1 MAEVSAGLCA
11 RLHHVPP
18 YGLCSCDAECMNEG
32 KGGRGV
38 GWAVGKKKRVDLFV
52 AAGMWRLASSL

>member
-18 YGLCSCDAECMNEG
+18 CGLCSCDAECMNEG
-32 KGGRGV
+32 KGVGGGV
-38 GWAVGKKKRVDLFV
+38 GSRKEKE
-52 AAGMWRLASSL
+52 S